1 VWRRAKATTFKRGR
15 MTMADQ
21 ARKESTLADGL
32 ECKWCGRTDDVDY
45 CTVDGACDEN
55 GNSIGVPLC
64 EDCAGTEQ

>member
-1 VWRRAKATTFKRGR
+1 